1 MKRFFLLLVAMLI
14 GSIAISVAAPANKS
28 YKVTS
33 PDGTITVDV
42 KLNHKISYSVYSNN
56 NLMLK
61 DCDLSLQLAD
71 GEVGFSPKVK
81 KVKTS
86 VIDETVT
93 REIPMK
99 NAEVRNHCNVL
110 SLTMADNYTVE
121 FRVYDCGFAYRFI
134 LDKGGEVEIL
144 NEEVG
149 LNFPENYKA
158 HISKTG
164 SFKTS
169 YEVPYSHTTTQ
180 EYGYRDEMIYLPVL
194 LETPTGEKILISEA
208 NLKDYPAMFF
218 RSTGNN
224 GLTSLFPKYPLEV
237 EDDGDRSQKILKE
250 ANYIAKTSGSRDL
263 PWRMFVISKQ
273 DKDLLEQ
280 EMVYNLSDPN
290 EIGDTS
296 WVRTGKVAWDWW
308 NHWQVWGVDFRA
320 GINFETYKYYID
332 FASKYGIEYIIM
344 DEGWARNT
352 RDPFNSNP
360 DINLPELIKY
370 GKSKNVDIVL
380 WLTWLTTEKNFS
392 LFEKFAEWGIA
403 GVKIDFMD
411 RSDQWMVNFYE
422 RVAKEAAKHKLFVDF
437 HGSFKPAGLERRYPN
452 IISYEGI
459 RGLEQGGNC
468 KPENTIYIPFIRNA
482 VGPADFTPGS
492 MFSAQPQDNRSTFS
506 NAMGSGTRAYQMAL
520 YVVLESGIQ
529 MLADTPTRYLQEAEC
544 TEYIASVPVIWDET
558 KVLDAKVGEYVVTAR
573 RKGDKWFIGAITNN
587 DGRTLEVNLDFLKDG
602 EHSFTSFE
610 DGINADR
617 QAMDYKKRTSKV
629 NKNTKLTIKMVRN
642 GGFCGVIE

>member
-1 MKRFFLLLVAMLI
+1 MKRFFLLLTAILI
-14 GSIAISVAAPANKS
+14 GTIAISVAAPATKS

-56 NLMLK
+56 NLLLK
-61 DCDLSLQLAD
+61 DCDLSLQLTD

-81 KVKTS
+81 KAKTS
-86 VIDETVT
+86 VIDETVK

-99 NAEVRNHCNVL
+99 NAEGRNHCNVL

-134 LDKGGEVEIL
+134 LDKGGEIEVV

-194 LETPTGEKILISEA
+194 LEAPTGEKILISEA

-224 GLTSLFPKYPLEV
+224 GFTSLFPKYPLEV

-273 DKDLLEQ
+273 DKDILEQ

-296 WVRTGKVAWDWW
+296 RVRTGKVAWDWW

-468 KPENTIYIPFIRNA
+468 KPENTIFIPFIRNA

-492 MFSAQPQDNRSTFS
+492 MFSAQPEDNRSTHS

-529 MLADTPTRYLQEAEC
+529 MLADTPSRYLQEAEC

-573 RKGDKWFIGAITNN
+573 RKGDKWFIGAITNQE
-587 DGRTLEVNLDFLKDG
+587 GRTLEVNLDFLKDG
-602 EHSFTSFE
+602 EHTLTSFE

-617 QAMDYKKRTSKV
+617 QAMDYKKRTSEV
-629 NKNTKLTIKMVRN
+629 DSQSSITIKMVRN
-642 GGFCGVIE
+642 GGWCGVIE

>member
-121 FRVYDCGFAYRFI
+121 FRVFDCGFAYRFI

-468 KPENTIYIPFIRNA
+468 KPENTIFIPFIRNA

-492 MFSAQPQDNRSTFS
+492 MFSAQPQDNRSSFS

-558 KVLDAKVGEYVVTAR
+558 KVLDAKVGEYVVIAR
-573 RKGDKWFIGAITNN
+573 RKGDKWFVGAITNA
-587 DGRTLEVNLDFLKDG
+587 DGRTIEVSLDFLKDG
-602 EHSFTSFE
+602 EHTLTSFA

-617 QAMDYKKRTSKV
+617 QAMDYKKSTSKV
-629 NKNTKLTIKMVRN
+629 NKGTKLTINMVRN
-642 GGFCGVIE
+642 GGWCGVIE

>member
-33 PDGTITVDV
+33 PDGRITVDV

-71 GEVGFSPKVK
+71 GEVGFNPKVK
-81 KVKTS
+81 KAKTS
-86 VIDETVT
+86 VIDETVK

-134 LDKGGEVEIL
+134 LDKGGEIEVV

-194 LETPTGEKILISEA
+194 LEAPTGEKILISEA

-308 NHWQVWGVDFRA
+308 NHWQV
-320 GINFETYKYYID
+320 
-332 FASKYGIEYIIM
+332 
-344 DEGWARNT
+344 
-352 RDPFNSNP
+352 
-360 DINLPELIKY
+360 
-370 GKSKNVDIVL
+370 
-380 WLTWLTTEKNFS
+380 
-392 LFEKFAEWGIA
+392 
-403 GVKIDFMD
+403 
-411 RSDQWMVNFYE
+411 
-422 RVAKEAAKHKLFVDF
+422 
-437 HGSFKPAGLERRYPN
+437 
-452 IISYEGI
+452 
-459 RGLEQGGNC
+459 
-468 KPENTIYIPFIRNA
+468 
-482 VGPADFTPGS
+482 
-492 MFSAQPQDNRSTFS
+492 
-506 NAMGSGTRAYQMAL
+506 
-520 YVVLESGIQ
+520 
-529 MLADTPTRYLQEAEC
+529 
-544 TEYIASVPVIWDET
+544 
-558 KVLDAKVGEYVVTAR
+558 
-573 RKGDKWFIGAITNN
+573 
-587 DGRTLEVNLDFLKDG
+587 
-602 EHSFTSFE
+602 
-610 DGINADR
+610 
-617 QAMDYKKRTSKV
+617 
-629 NKNTKLTIKMVRN
+629 
-642 GGFCGVIE
+642 

>member
-1 MKRFFLLLVAMLI
+1 MKKFTLFLLTLLVSTATLC
-14 GSIAISVAAPANKS
+14 VAAPSQKN
-28 YKVTS
+28 YTVTS
-33 PDGTITVDV
+33 PDGTLRVEVT
-42 KLNHKISYSVYSNN
+42 LNHKILYSVYSNN
-56 NLMLK
+56 NLLLK
-61 DCDLSLQLAD
+61 ECTLAMELNGD
-71 GEVGFSPKVK
+71 AVGFSPRVK
-81 KVKTS
+81 KAKTS
-86 VIDETVT
+86 VIDETVK
-93 REIPMK
+93 REVPMK

-110 SLTMADNYTVE
+110 SLTMDNDYAVE
-121 FRVYDCGFAYRFI
+121 FRVFDCGFAYRFV
-134 LDKGGEVEIL
+134 LDKEGDVEVL
-144 NEEVG
+144 NEDFT
-149 LNFPENYKA
+149 LNFPEDYKA
-158 HISKTG
+158 HISKTSG
-164 SFKTS
+164 FKTS
-169 YEVPYSHTTTQ
+169 YEVPYSHTTTKS
-180 EYGYRDEMIYLPVL
+180 YSYRDEMTYLPIL
-194 LETPTGEKILISEA
+194 LEAPTGEKILISEA
-208 NLKDYPAMFF
+208 NLRDYPAMFL
-218 RSTGNN
+218 RSTGDN
-224 GLTSLFPKYPLEV
+224 GMTSLFPKYPLEV
-237 EDDGDRSQKILKE
+237 EEEGDRSQKILKE
-250 ANYIAKTSGSRDL
+250 ANYIAKTTGSRDF
-263 PWRMFVISKQ
+263 PWRMFVVAKQ
-273 DKDLLEQ
+273 DKDIIEQ

-290 EIGDTS
+290 EIGDAS

-332 FASKYGIEYIIM
+332 FASKYGLEYIIM

-380 WLTWLTTEKNFS
+380 WLTWLTTENNFS

-452 IISYEGI
+452 VISYEGI

-468 KPENTIYIPFIRNA
+468 KPENTIFIPFIRNA

-492 MFSAQPQDNRSTFS
+492 MFSAQPQDNRSSFS

-558 KVLDAKVGEYVVTAR
+558 KVLDAKVGEYVVIAR
-573 RKGDKWFIGAITNN
+573 RKGDKWFVGAITNA
-587 DGRTLEVNLDFLKDG
+587 DGRTIEVSLDFLKDG
-602 EHSFTSFE
+602 EHTLTSFA

-617 QAMDYKKRTSKV
+617 QAMDYKKSTSKV
-629 NKNTKLTIKMVRN
+629 NKGTKLTINMVRN
-642 GGFCGVIE
+642 GGWCGVIE

>member
-1 MKRFFLLLVAMLI
+1 MVAMLI
-14 GSIAISVAAPANKS
+14 GSIAISVAAPTNKS

-121 FRVYDCGFAYRFI
+121 FRVFDCGFAYRFI

-224 GLTSLFPKYPLEV
+224 GLKSLFPKYPLEV

-468 KPENTIYIPFIRNA
+468 KPENTIFIPFIRNA

-492 MFSAQPQDNRSTFS
+492 MFSAQPQDNRSSFS

-629 NKNTKLTIKMVRN
+629 NKDTKLTIKMVRN

>member
-1 MKRFFLLLVAMLI
+1 MKRFFLLLVTMLI
-14 GSIAISVAAPANKS
+14 STITISVAAPTNKS

-56 NLMLK
+56 NLLLK

-121 FRVYDCGFAYRFI
+121 FRVFDCGFAYRFI

-180 EYGYRDEMIYLPVL
+180 EYSFRDEMIYLPVL
-194 LETPTGEKILISEA
+194 LEASTGEKILISEA
-208 NLKDYPAMFF
+208 NLRDYPAMFF

-237 EDDGDRSQKILKE
+237 EDEGDRSQKILKE

-273 DKDLLEQ
+273 DKDILEQ

-296 WVRTGKVAWDWW
+296 WIRTGKVAWDWW
-308 NHWQVWGVDFRA
+308 NRWQVWGVDFRA

-468 KPENTIYIPFIRNA
+468 KPENTIFIPFIRNA

-492 MFSAQPQDNRSTFS
+492 MFSAQPEDNRSTRS

-529 MLADTPTRYLQEAEC
+529 MLADTPSRYLQEAEC

-587 DGRTLEVNLDFLKDG
+587 DGRTIEVNLDFLKDG

-629 NKNTKLTIKMVRN
+629 NKDTKLSIKMVRN

>member
-134 LDKGGEVEIL
+134 LDKGGEIEVV

-273 DKDLLEQ
+273 DKDILEQ

-468 KPENTIYIPFIRNA
+468 KPENTIFIPFIRNA

-492 MFSAQPQDNRSTFS
+492 MFSAQPQDNRSSFS

-629 NKNTKLTIKMVRN
+629 NKDTKLTIKMVRN

>member
-194 LETPTGEKILISEA
+194 LETPYGEKILISEA

-468 KPENTIYIPFIRNA
+468 KPENTIFIPFIRNA

-492 MFSAQPQDNRSTFS
+492 MFSAQPQDNRSSFS

-629 NKNTKLTIKMVRN
+629 NKDTKLTIKMVRN

>member
-121 FRVYDCGFAYRFI
+121 FRVFDCGFAYRFI

-194 LETPTGEKILISEA
+194 LETPSGEKILISEA

-468 KPENTIYIPFIRNA
+468 KPENTIFIPFIRNA

-492 MFSAQPQDNRSTFS
+492 MFSAQPEDNRSTHS

-529 MLADTPTRYLQEAEC
+529 MLADTPSRYLQEAEC

-573 RKGDKWFIGAITNN
+573 RKGDKWFIGAITNQE
-587 DGRTLEVNLDFLKDG
+587 GRTLEVNLDFLKDG

-629 NKNTKLTIKMVRN
+629 NKDTKLTIKMVRN

>member
-1 MKRFFLLLVAMLI
+1 MKRFFLLMVAMLI
-14 GSIAISVAAPANKS
+14 GSIAISVAAPTNKS

-121 FRVYDCGFAYRFI
+121 FRVFDCGFAYRFI

-194 LETPTGEKILISEA
+194 LETPSGEKILISEA

-468 KPENTIYIPFIRNA
+468 KPENTIFIPFIRNA

-492 MFSAQPQDNRSTFS
+492 MFSAQPQDNRSSFS

-629 NKNTKLTIKMVRN
+629 NKDTKLTIKMVRN

>member
-33 PDGTITVDV
+33 PDGRITVDV

-71 GEVGFSPKVK
+71 GEVGFNPKVK

-110 SLTMADNYTVE
+110 SLAMTDNYTVE
-121 FRVYDCGFAYRFI
+121 FRVFDCGFAYRFI

-194 LETPTGEKILISEA
+194 LETPSGEKILISEA

-273 DKDLLEQ
+273 DKDILEQ

-492 MFSAQPQDNRSTFS
+492 MFSAQPQDNRSSFS

-629 NKNTKLTIKMVRN
+629 NKDTKLTIKMVRN

>member
-1 MKRFFLLLVAMLI
+1 
-14 GSIAISVAAPANKS
+14 
-28 YKVTS
+28 
-33 PDGTITVDV
+33 
-42 KLNHKISYSVYSNN
+42 
-56 NLMLK
+56 MLK

-121 FRVYDCGFAYRFI
+121 FRVFDCGFAYRFI

-194 LETPTGEKILISEA
+194 LETPSGEKILISEA

-273 DKDLLEQ
+273 DKDILEQ

-468 KPENTIYIPFIRNA
+468 KPENTIFIPFIRNA

-492 MFSAQPQDNRSTFS
+492 MFSAQPEDNRSTHS

-529 MLADTPTRYLQEAEC
+529 MLADTPSRYLQEAEC

-573 RKGDKWFIGAITNN
+573 RKGDKWFIGAITNQE
-587 DGRTLEVNLDFLKDG
+587 GRTLEVNLDFLKDG

-629 NKNTKLTIKMVRN
+629 NKDTKLTIKMVRN

>member
-121 FRVYDCGFAYRFI
+121 FRVFDCGFAYRFI
-134 LDKGGEVEIL
+134 LDKGGDVEIL

-468 KPENTIYIPFIRNA
+468 KPENTIFIPFIRNA

-492 MFSAQPQDNRSTFS
+492 MFSAQPEDNRSTHS

-529 MLADTPTRYLQEAEC
+529 MLADTPSRYLQEAEC

-629 NKNTKLTIKMVRN
+629 NKDTKLTIKMVRN

>member
-1 MKRFFLLLVAMLI
+1 MKRFFLLLTAILI
-14 GSIAISVAAPANKS
+14 GTIAISVAAPATKS

-56 NLMLK
+56 NLLLK
-61 DCDLSLQLAD
+61 DCDLSLQLTD

-81 KVKTS
+81 KAKTS
-86 VIDETVT
+86 VIDETVK

-121 FRVYDCGFAYRFI
+121 FRVFDCGFAYRFI
-134 LDKGGEVEIL
+134 LDKGGEVEVV

-149 LNFPENYKA
+149 LSFPENYKA
-158 HISKTG
+158 HVSKTG

-194 LETPTGEKILISEA
+194 LEAPTGEKILISEA

-224 GLTSLFPKYPLEV
+224 GFTSLFPKYPLEV

-250 ANYIAKTSGSRDL
+250 ANYIAKTSGPRDL

-452 IISYEGI
+452 VISYEGI

-468 KPENTIYIPFIRNA
+468 KPENTIFIPFIRNA

-492 MFSAQPQDNRSTFS
+492 MFSAQPEDNRSTRS

-529 MLADTPTRYLQEAEC
+529 MLADTPSRYLQEAEC

-573 RKGDKWFIGAITNN
+573 RKGDKWFIGAITNQ

-602 EHSFTSFE
+602 EHTLTSFE

-629 NKNTKLTIKMVRN
+629 NKDTKLTIKMVRN
-642 GGFCGVIE
+642 GGYCGVIE

>member
-1 MKRFFLLLVAMLI
+1 MKRFLLLLTAMLI
-14 GSIAISVAAPANKS
+14 GTIAISVAAPATKS

-33 PDGTITVDV
+33 PDGRITVDV

-71 GEVGFSPKVK
+71 GEIGFNPKVK
-81 KVKTS
+81 KAKTS

-121 FRVYDCGFAYRFI
+121 FRVFDCGFAYRFI
-134 LDKGGEVEIL
+134 LDKGGEIEVV

-194 LETPTGEKILISEA
+194 LETPSGEKILISEA

-273 DKDLLEQ
+273 DKDILEQ

-468 KPENTIYIPFIRNA
+468 KPENTIFIPFIRNA

-492 MFSAQPQDNRSTFS
+492 MFSAQPQDNRSSFS

-629 NKNTKLTIKMVRN
+629 NKDTKLTIKMVRN

>member
-121 FRVYDCGFAYRFI
+121 FRVFDCGFAYRFI

-468 KPENTIYIPFIRNA
+468 KPENTIFIPFIRNA

-492 MFSAQPQDNRSTFS
+492 MFSAQPQDNRSSFS

>member
-1 MKRFFLLLVAMLI
+1 MKRFFLLLTAMLI
-14 GSIAISVAAPANKS
+14 GTIAISVAAPATKS

-81 KVKTS
+81 KAKTS

-121 FRVYDCGFAYRFI
+121 FRVFDCGFAYRFI
-134 LDKGGEVEIL
+134 LDKGGEIEVV

-468 KPENTIYIPFIRNA
+468 KPENTIFIPFIRNA

-492 MFSAQPQDNRSTFS
+492 MFSAQPQDNRSSFS

-629 NKNTKLTIKMVRN
+629 NKDTKLTIKMVRN

>member
-121 FRVYDCGFAYRFI
+121 FRVFDCGFAYRFI

-468 KPENTIYIPFIRNA
+468 KPENTIFIPFIRNA

-492 MFSAQPQDNRSTFS
+492 MFSAQPQDNRSSFS

-629 NKNTKLTIKMVRN
+629 NKDTKLTIKMVRN

>member
-194 LETPTGEKILISEA
+194 LETPSGEKILISEA

-224 GLTSLFPKYPLEV
+224 GFTSLFPKYPLEV

-468 KPENTIYIPFIRNA
+468 KPENTIFIPFIRNA

-492 MFSAQPQDNRSTFS
+492 MFSAQPEDNRSTHS

-529 MLADTPTRYLQEAEC
+529 MLADTPSRYLQEAEC

-573 RKGDKWFIGAITNN
+573 RKGDKWFIGAITNQE
-587 DGRTLEVNLDFLKDG
+587 GRTLEVNLDFLKDG

-629 NKNTKLTIKMVRN
+629 NKDTKLTIKMVRN

>member
-1 MKRFFLLLVAMLI
+1 MVAMLI
-14 GSIAISVAAPANKS
+14 GSIAISVAAPTNKS

-121 FRVYDCGFAYRFI
+121 FRVFDCGFAYRFI

-194 LETPTGEKILISEA
+194 LETPSGEKILISEA
-208 NLKDYPAMFF
+208 NLKDYPAIFF

-468 KPENTIYIPFIRNA
+468 KPENTIFIPFIRNA

-492 MFSAQPQDNRSTFS
+492 MFSAQPQDNRSSFS

-629 NKNTKLTIKMVRN
+629 NKDTKLTIKMVRN

>member
-1 MKRFFLLLVAMLI
+1 MKKFTLFLLTLLVSTVTLC
-14 GSIAISVAAPANKS
+14 VAAPAQKA
-28 YKVTS
+28 YTVTS
-33 PDGTITVDV
+33 PDGTLRVEVT
-42 KLNHKISYSVYSNN
+42 LNHKISYSVYSND
-56 NLMLK
+56 NLLLK
-61 DCDLSLQLAD
+61 DCTLAMELNGD
-71 GEVGFSPKVK
+71 AVGYTPRVK
-81 KVKTS
+81 KAKTS
-86 VIDETVT
+86 VIDETVK
-93 REIPMK
+93 REVPMK

-110 SLTMADNYTVE
+110 SLTMDNDYAVE
-121 FRVYDCGFAYRFI
+121 FRVFNVGFAYRFV
-134 LDKGGEVEIL
+134 LDKEGDVEVL
-144 NEEVG
+144 NEEFTV
-149 LNFPENYKA
+149 NFPEDYKA
-158 HISKTG
+158 HISRTG

-169 YEVPYSHTTTQ
+169 YEVPYTHTTTKS
-180 EYGYRDEMIYLPVL
+180 YTYRDEMTYLPIL
-194 LETPTGEKILISEA
+194 LEAPTGEKILISEA
-208 NLKDYPAMFF
+208 NLRDYPAMFL
-218 RSTGNN
+218 RSTGDN
-224 GLTSLFPKYPLEV
+224 GMTSLFPKYPLEV
-237 EDDGDRSQKILKE
+237 EEEGDRSQKILKE
-250 ANYIAKTSGSRDL
+250 ANYIAKTSGSRDF
-263 PWRMFVISKQ
+263 PWRMFVVAKQ
-273 DKDLLEQ
+273 DKDIIEQ
-280 EMVYNLSDPN
+280 EMVYNLSDPS
-290 EIGDTS
+290 EIGDAS

-380 WLTWLTTEKNFS
+380 WLTWLTTENNFS

-529 MLADTPTRYLQEAEC
+529 MLADTPTRYLQESEC

-558 KVLDAKVGEYVVTAR
+558 KVLDAKVGEYVVVAR
-573 RKGDKWFIGAITNN
+573 RKGDKWFVGAITNA
-587 DGRTLEVNLDFLKDG
+587 DGRTVEVSLDFLKDG
-602 EHSFTSFE
+602 EHTLTSFA

-617 QAMDYKKRTSKV
+617 QAMDYKKSTSKV
-629 NKNTKLTIKMVRN
+629 DKGTKLTINMVRN
-642 GGFCGVIE
+642 GGWCGVIE